1 MAANSIFREYIGGK
15 PYPDDLKDFPDII
28 NRKLDEFH
36 FILASAVEEYDNNG
50 KGTGIFRQNW
60 NENYFGAEHIK
71 ELKRKYRYENVKVK
85 VMISIG
91 GRGNAFDPAEK
102 EVWPDRARDSLEKI
116 IQHYQRLDAI
126 IDGIDINYEVVKTK
140 ETDFAHCIG
149 SVIDALKN
157 KDKVINEVSIA
168 PSKNTQSHYLKL
180 YRAHQKDV
188 RLVDYQFYDQSVP
201 SAADF
206 VALFRQ
212 LSDEYQEN
220 ILLAGFSTDLDLD
233 SGKLSREVFIEA
245 ATDLINTGSLRGI
258 FVWDANDSAAADDPF
273 FFEVKA
279 QKLLTGSGFK

>member
-1 MAANSIFREYIGGK
+1 MVTNPIFREYIGGK
-15 PYPDDLKDFPDII
+15 PYPDDLNDFPDII
-28 NRKLDEFH
+28 NTKLDEFH
-36 FILASAVEEYDNNG
+36 FLLASAVEEYDSNG

-60 NENYFGAEHIK
+60 NERYFGAEHIK

-126 IDGIDINYEVVKTK
+126 IDGIDINYEVVKTN
-140 ETDFAHCIG
+140 ETDFAHCMG

-220 ILLAGFSTDLDLD
+220 ILLAGFSTDPDD

-273 FFEVKA
+273 FFEIKA
-279 QKLLTGSGFK
+279 QDLLVGSDSK